1 MLDQR
6 PSPHVRPPLAVPSTT
21 TTKLPGIGPKRRC
34 TTKWKHSFVP
44 IVYVTVVVVS
54 GLLSWYGTLWTMDI
68 ISSPGSS
75 EGTREF
81 MEPSIESSSTIKPA
95 AAVPPHHPSNHTTK
109 QNSMAAT
116 TTTATFSACLLIK
129 DDSDILNEW
138 IAYHYHV
145 LNLRT
150 IILAIDPS
158 SQTSPTPLLD
168 RWRQDPW
175 DMTILEWNDV
185 DYLPTF
191 FLQGQYDQVPGF
203 VPHSATTSV
212 WHRHS
217 HNLTLEQVEADL
229 QQINLHRFRQATFVS
244 RCFRHLK
251 QEHYQQQKRQ
261 RQRKGKDRTLPS
273 WTLHIDTDE
282 YVVVNPGLRL
292 RPKAVTGVLVPQV
305 PFAGSLV
312 HFLFDMYRVWP
323 KRLFKSCLTMP
334 TLLFGAVE
342 KNHSSSSPLIL
353 KNSPNISRFETLR
366 WTVHA
371 ALDDPISGLPKAMID
386 VSTLPEDHPIFVQDR
401 IKSVHQP
408 LDSSY
413 PTTNHQ
419 QICRRLGHIGS
430 VAKQWQEVRLY
441 PLSIQ
446 HYVGS
451 KERYFSR
458 KDVRR
463 NVQIYQDKAS
473 VHGGVDDGWIQG
485 WWPSFIETH
494 GAEAT
499 NSVLQNYVGS

>member
-1 MLDQR
+1 MDLSWSGTSRDGEGGTMEWLELSANSS
-6 PSPHVRPPLAVPSTT
+6 SPVTSTT
-21 TTKLPGIGPKRRC
+21 MASTRITYQLPTDHIHTNNKTT
-34 TTKWKHSFVP
+34 T
-44 IVYVTVVVVS
+44 
-54 GLLSWYGTLWTMDI
+54 
-68 ISSPGSS
+68 
-75 EGTREF
+75 
-81 MEPSIESSSTIKPA
+81 
-95 AAVPPHHPSNHTTK
+95 
-109 QNSMAAT
+109 AT
-116 TTTATFSACLLIK
+116 TTTFSACLLIK
-129 DDSDILNEW
+129 DDNDILNEW

-150 IILAIDPS
+150 MIVAIDPS
-158 SQTSPTPLLD
+158 SQTSPTLLLN
-168 RWRQDPW
+168 RWRQEPW
-175 DMTILEWNDV
+175 HMTILEWNDA

-191 FLQGQYDQVPGF
+191 FLQGQYDQVPGL

-217 HNLTLEQVEADL
+217 HNLTLEQIEEDL
-229 QQINLHRFRQATFVS
+229 HHINLHRFRQATFVS
-244 RCFRHLK
+244 RCFRYLK
-251 QEHYQQQKRQ
+251 QPHYCNEAA
-261 RQRKGKDRTLPS
+261 GPC

-282 YVVVNPGLRL
+282 YVVVNPSLRL
-292 RPKAVTGVLVPQV
+292 RPKAVTGVTVPQV
-305 PFAGSLV
+305 PFAEALV
-312 HFLFDMYRVWP
+312 HFLFDMYHVWP

-342 KNHSSSSPLIL
+342 TNHSSSSGLL
-353 KNSPNISRFETLR
+353 RNRPNISRFETLR

-371 ALDDPISGLPKAMID
+371 AFDDPISGLPKTMVD

-413 PTTNHQ
+413 PTTHHE

-451 KERYFSR
+451 KERYFAR

-485 WWPSFIETH
+485 WWPSFIETY
-494 GAEAT
+494 GIEAT
-499 NSVLQNYVGS
+499 RDTLQDYVVGS